1 MKHLILGNG
10 PAGVVAAET
19 IRKTDPTCSITLV
32 GAEPEP
38 PYSRMAIPYLL
49 EENIDESG
57 TYLRKTEGHFEKL
70 GIELKVGRATGVDPS
85 TKTVQFEDGSTETYD
100 KLLIAT
106 GARPILPPIPGGDL
120 PNVHTCWTLDDARH
134 IAALTQKQGAHV
146 VQLGAGFIGC
156 IIMEAL
162 SLRGTDLTVVELG
175 DRMVPRMMTTE
186 AGGMIKDWVQ
196 KKGINVVTSTKIERI
211 DLTEAD
217 TPEPTEEKSFLKS
230 VIEKLTGHEDTPE
243 PAAASV
249 DADEDEL
256 TVTLSSGEKIA
267 CHAVIISAGVRPNV
281 EFLEGTSIDITDGI
295 HTDDRMETSVPD
307 IFAAGDVVAA
317 PDLFTGKPFFSAIQP
332 NAVDEARAAALNMAG
347 RDARMHGVLPINV
360 LDTLGLISGSFGQ
373 SEGVEGGESVELSDP
388 ERHRYIS
395 LQFDG
400 DVLIGATSIGLT
412 QHVGVIRGLIQ
423 GRVALG
429 KWKDVLMK
437 EPLRLSEA
445 YLACAQ
451 QPGALAG

>member
-1 MKHLILGNG
+1 MKHLIIGNG

-19 IRKTDPTCSITLV
+19 IRKTDPNCSITLV

-49 EENIDESG
+49 EENIKESG
-57 TYLRKTEGHFEKL
+57 TYLRKTEGHYEKL
-70 GIELKVGRATGVDPS
+70 RIELKTGRATGVDPS
-85 TKTVQFEDGSTETYD
+85 TKTVRFEDGSSETYD
-100 KLLIAT
+100 KLLIAS
-106 GARPILPPIPGGDL
+106 GARPILPPIPGVDL

-134 IAALTQKQGAHV
+134 IAALTRKEGAHV

-162 SLRGTDLTVVELG
+162 SVRGTDLTVVELG
-175 DRMVPRMMTTE
+175 DRMVPRMMTSE

-211 DLTEAD
+211 DAAGGEGLA
-217 TPEPTEEKSFLKS
+217 PEQQKSFLRSIIDK
-230 VIEKLTGHEDTPE
+230 ITGSDEAPTVESGDVDTG
-243 PAAASV
+243 
-249 DADEDEL
+249 EDEL
-256 TVTLSSGEKIA
+256 TVTLSNGETLT

-281 EFLEGTSIDITDGI
+281 EFLEGTGIDITDGI

-317 PDLFTGKPFFSAIQP
+317 PDFFTGKPFFSAIQP

-347 RDARMHGVLPINV
+347 QDARMHGVLPINV
-360 LDTLGLISGSFGQ
+360 LDTLGLISSSFGQ
-373 SEGVEGGESVELSDP
+373 WEGVQGGDSVELSDP
-388 ERHRYIS
+388 ERHRYIA

-400 DVLIGATSIGLT
+400 DVLVGATSIGLT

-423 GRVALG
+423 GRVRLG
-429 KWKDVLMK
+429 DWKDVLMK

-451 QPGALAG
+451 QPGALVG